1 MIDILAFYHLAG
13 FQYVRFGL
21 CSFHD
26 FLVTLAAEGDCEG
39 MFISVC
45 LSVCA
50 RNLKTIAPI
59 DFICLDNLLYF
70 TYPLLSSL
78 GYQIL
83 LKVQY
88 ERFVTN

>member
-1 MIDILAFYHLAG
+1 MTFLLPLPPTEI
-13 FQYVRFGL
+13 VRVVL
-21 CSFHD
+21 
-26 FLVTLAAEGDCEG
+26 LG

-45 LSVCA
+45 LSVWA
-50 RNLKTIAPI
+50 RNSKTIAPI
-59 DFICLDNLLYF
+59 DFISLDNLLYF

-88 ERFVTN
+88 ER